1 LEVSEKRKNMT
12 TAEKIKKL
20 LFQKLKDLPDN
31 KFLLFTNLQVSFQT
45 KLGIT
50 DFDSIA
56 KEFEEVVN
64 ELIEKEYIVYD
75 NFGILRFAKGI
86 NFDEW
91 EKEMSKKESNINI
104 QNLHTINAQIGNNNN
119 FYTGLNADDF
129 IKFLEAFEK
138 EKDKKGF
145 IDKIKEMIASGA
157 DIMTIIGSFIK

>member
-1 LEVSEKRKNMT
+1 MT

-31 KFLLFTNLQVSFQT
+31 KFLLFTELQGLFLI
-45 KLGIT
+45 KLGII
-50 DFDSIA
+50 DFDIIA
-56 KEFEEVVN
+56 KEFEKVVN
-64 ELIEKEYIVYD
+64 ELKEKEYIVYD
-75 NFGILRFAKGI
+75 DFRIPRFAKGI

-91 EKEMSKKESNINI
+91 EKEMSKKENNINI
-104 QNLHTINAQIGNNNN
+104 QNLHTTNAQIGNNNN

-145 IDKIKEMIASGA
+145 IDKIKGMIASGA
-157 DIMTIIGSFIK
+157 DIVTIIGSFIK

>member
-1 LEVSEKRKNMT
+1 MT

-20 LFQKLKDLPDN
+20 LFQELKNLPDN
-31 KFLLFTNLQVSFQT
+31 NFLLFEELQGLFLI
-45 KLGIT
+45 KLGII
-50 DFDSIA
+50 DFDIIA
-56 KEFEEVVN
+56 KEFEKVVN
-64 ELIEKEYIVYD
+64 ELKEKEYIVYD
-75 NFGILRFAKGI
+75 DFGGREKVGKGI

-104 QNLHTINAQIGNNNN
+104 QNLHTTNAQIGNNNN

-145 IDKIKEMIASGA
+145 IDKIKGMITSGA
-157 DIMTIIGSFIK
+157 DIVTIIGSFIK